1 MSYLEE
7 AKSLLE
13 AKKTTFSLLLEK
25 LCEIKREHGNLKTEI
40 KLGLSED
47 MKTLWQI
54 FEVEDEIKTRILQ
67 RVAKLAES
75 KLQIKVLT
83 DYKNTNF
90 AKLLDELC
98 ELEYSYGVSK
108 AKVRYAFRVGY
119 GAGLSVGFRE
129 NIQNLSEIPIAADEI
144 KSKIKRKVRELAGK
158 NSTL

>member
-13 AKKTTFSLLLEK
+13 AEKTTFSLLLDK

-47 MKTLWQI
+47 MRTLWQI
-54 FEVEDEIKTRILQ
+54 FEIEDKIKFKILQ
-67 RVAKLAES
+67 RVNELAES
-75 KLQIKVLT
+75 KLDTKSSPAGKET
-83 DYKNTNF
+83 PF
-90 AKLLDELC
+90 SKLLNKLC

-108 AKVRYAFRVGY
+108 AKVRHAFRVGY

-129 NIQNLSEIPIAADEI
+129 NIQALSEIPIEADKI
-144 KSKIKRKVRELAGK
+144 KSRIKRRVKELASSK
-158 NSTL
+158 LD

>member
-13 AKKTTFSLLLEK
+13 AEKTTFSLLLDK
-25 LCEIKREHGNLKTEI
+25 LCEIKREHGNLKTSI
-40 KLGLSED
+40 KLALSED

-54 FEVEDEIKTRILQ
+54 FEIEDKIKSRILQ

-75 KLQIKVLT
+75 KLRTKASIN
-83 DYKNTNF
+83 YKNTNF

-98 ELEYSYGVSK
+98 ELEYQYGVSK

-129 NIQNLSEIPIAADEI
+129 NIQALSEIPMKADKL
-144 KSKIKRKVRELAGK
+144 KSNIRRRVRELVRSELG
-158 NSTL
+158 